1 MIKEKSMSH
10 RLVHIG
16 AFLLAAITA
25 FSVPAFSDQ
34 QCKPVVGSFEAHVVT
49 DGCQSPTGLCTAGR
63 VWGGIQ
69 GTYAFTMT
77 NAIPNGEPTAQTV
90 LFFTGHSV
98 VTLKSGDVV
107 LGTDT
112 GAIDL
117 PPGQGGFASLITFH
131 PGGTGST
138 ANATGQ
144 IRLRGDFD
152 PIAGTTSGDY
162 LGTICTQ

>member
-1 MIKEKSMSH
+1 MPMRQRSVQICT
-10 RLVHIG
+10 
-16 AFLLAAITA
+16 FLFVATA
-25 FSVPAFSDQ
+25 VSGVPAFSDQ

-49 DGCQSPTGLCTAGR
+49 EGCQSPAGLCTAGR

-69 GTYAFTMT
+69 GSYVFTMT
-77 NAIPNGEPTAQTV
+77 NAIPNGEPTVPTI
-90 LFFTGHSV
+90 LFFTGHSI

-131 PGGTGST
+131 PGGSGST

-162 LGTICTQ
+162 LGTICTP

>member
-1 MIKEKSMSH
+1 MSD
-10 RLVHIG
+10 RRGQISV
-16 AFLLAAITA
+16 FLLAATMA
-25 FSVPAFSDQ
+25 SALPAFADP
-34 QCKPVVGSFEAHVVT
+34 QCRPVVGSFEANVVT
-49 DGCQSPTGLCTAGR
+49 EGCTAPVPLICTAGR

-77 NAIPNGEPTAQTV
+77 NAIPNGEPTVPTV
-90 LFFTGHSV
+90 FFFTGHSV

-131 PGGTGST
+131 PGGSGST

-144 IRLRGDFD
+144 IRLRGEFD

-162 LGTICTQ
+162 LGTICTP

>member
-1 MIKEKSMSH
+1 MGH
-10 RLVHIG
+10 RPVHICFFLFTAVI
-16 AFLLAAITA
+16 AFG
-25 FSVPAFSDQ
+25 VPAFSDP
-34 QCKPVVGSFEAHVVT
+34 QCKPVVGSFEAHTVT
-49 DGCQSPTGLCTAGR
+49 EDCLSPLGLCTAGR

-77 NAIPNGEPTAQTV
+77 SALPNGEPTAPTV

-98 VTLKSGDVV
+98 VTLKSGDVA

-112 GAIDL
+112 GSIDL

-131 PGGTGST
+131 AGGSGST

-152 PIAGTTSGDY
+152 PVAGTTSGDY
-162 LGTICTQ
+162 LGSICTP

>member
-1 MIKEKSMSH
+1 MSH
-10 RLVHIG
+10 RPVPSCL
-16 AFLLAAITA
+16 FLLGAVIA
-25 FSVPAFSDQ
+25 FGVPAFAEP

-49 DGCQSPTGLCTAGR
+49 PAEGCQSAVGLCTAGR

-77 NAIPNGEPTAQTV
+77 SALPSGEPTAPTV

-98 VTLKSGDVV
+98 VTLKSSDVV

-112 GAIDL
+112 GSIDL

-131 PGGTGST
+131 GGGSGST
-138 ANATGQ
+138 ANASGQ

-152 PIAGTTSGDY
+152 PLAGTTSGDY
-162 LGTICTQ
+162 LGTICTP